1 MPEPQPQPQSEGM
14 GFYPILFFGFGIAAG
29 ILIAFSG
36 IGYLEDSAALIAT
49 VFLSALLV
57 ILLLGIILFAA
68 RRRIWKRLFGIAEV
82 QIEHLATPLANIAE
96 GAIARDSTAATM
108 AARDL
113 VALALAR
120 YSWITARRWIITSL
134 TALIAAMAALAG
146 TALLFKQNQLI
157 AIQSGLLKEQNT
169 RISEQSGLLA
179 QQVQLAEA
187 DRNAQIAVEITQI
200 AAELGSVVER
210 VEKEYIVAIGKPM
223 ENVFNAIQ
231 TEDLPRALV
240 LRITS
245 TSRAVKP
252 YRFLD
257 LGLRANSIKDKT
269 RIAFQ
274 RRRTELPNTYAR
286 VAQANGWEEASPD
299 VNLIDRPASPER
311 GQLFSVLMGAG
322 LRNLETLN
330 TAGLDLSFAHM
341 LNANILMVTAQGGVF
356 DNADFT
362 GSHVVQSDFGGTM
375 MENARFRNCVIRG
388 STFAEVTADRVRK
401 PYNSENTPLNTSANG
416 ADFSNAYVSNTAF
429 TSINMLAANF
439 DGALLVKTDFTNANL
454 GIATFRN
461 TILIAPKF
469 DGAFLKSADFD
480 GAIAFGKDVL
490 AELAKSAA
498 PDTFRPDRFQLT
510 PFTRDSLMKLPI
522 INQNLTLDDIEKL
535 SNGLP
540 AFRIGRMQPFDDGNP
555 PEKPPQ

>member
-1 MPEPQPQPQSEGM
+1 M
-14 GFYPILFFGFGIAAG
+14 GFYPVLFFGFGIAAG

-68 RRRIWKRLFGIAEV
+68 RRKIWQHLFGFAEV
-82 QIEHLATPLANIAE
+82 QIEQLATPLANIAE
-96 GAIARDSTAATM
+96 GAIARDTAAATT

-157 AIQSGLLKEQNT
+157 AIQSGLLTEQNA
-169 RISEQSGLLA
+169 RIEEQSGLLA

-200 AAELGSVVER
+200 AAELGTVVER
-210 VEKEYIVAIGKPM
+210 VEREYVAATGKPM

-231 TEDLPRALV
+231 THDLPRALI

-274 RRRTELPNTYAR
+274 RRKSELPNTYAR
-286 VAQANGWEEASPD
+286 VAQANGWEEPGPD

-311 GQLFSVLMGAG
+311 GQLLSVLMGAG
-322 LRNLETLN
+322 LRNLEALN

-341 LNANILMVTAQGGVF
+341 LNANMLLVTAQGGIF

-375 MENARFRNCVIRG
+375 MENARFRNCVIRD
-388 STFAEVTADRVRK
+388 STFAEVTPDRVHA
-401 PYNSENTPLNTSANG
+401 PYLAKNTPLTTSANG
-416 ADFSNAYVSNTAF
+416 ADFNSAYISNTAF
-429 TSINMLAANF
+429 NNINMLAASF
-439 DGALLVKTDFTNANL
+439 DGSLLVKPDFTNTNL
-454 GIATFRN
+454 GMATFRN
-461 TILIAPKF
+461 AILVDPTF
-469 DGAFLKSADFD
+469 TGAFLKSADFD
-480 GAIAFGKDVL
+480 GAIIFGNDVL

-498 PDTFRPDRFQLT
+498 QDTFRPDRFQTAPLS
-510 PFTRDSLMKLPI
+510 RDALLKLPI
-522 INQNLTLDDIEKL
+522 INQNLTLEDIEKL
-535 SNGLP
+535 SSGLP
-540 AFRIGRMQPFDDGNP
+540 ASRIKRVQPFDDGTAPENP
-555 PEKPPQ
+555 AP